1 MKKMFAALPQKL
13 FAAIPRIAALVL
25 AVFAFGITPVQ
36 AQDWPNKPIRFIAP
50 FPPGG
55 SVDQVARI
63 LANALSPALGQPII
77 VDNRG
82 GAAGSIGTSIAAK
95 AAPDG
100 YTFVVVFD
108 THAVNP
114 SLIPSMGFD
123 TQKDLQPVMLIA
135 TAPMA
140 LVTNAA
146 TPYKS
151 IADVI
156 AVAKAQPGTIG
167 YGTIGS
173 GSLGHLAMTLAQV
186 QRGFQVTHVPYKG
199 GGPLMQDAIAGH
211 VPLAIG
217 TTFLVSPHIE
227 SKLVRPLAVTSSKRT
242 ARLPDVPTMAESGF
256 AGFDV
261 SAWWG
266 ILAPANTPKPIVDR
280 MLAELAK
287 VLQQPAVRDK
297 LTQQGMDIVGGGPD
311 VLARFITVEVDRW
324 AKIVRDNNIKAGE

>member
-1 MKKMFAALPQKL
+1 MKML
-13 FAAIPRIAALVL
+13 FAAVAPFTAFALATFTVGIAPAR
-25 AVFAFGITPVQ
+25 

-77 VDNRG
+77 VDNRS

-95 AAPDG
+95 SAPDG

-114 SLIPSMGFD
+114 SLIPNMGFD

-146 TPYKS
+146 TPYRS
-151 IADVI
+151 IADVV
-156 AVAKAQPGTIG
+156 AAAKAKPGSIG

-173 GSLGHLAMTLAQV
+173 GSLGHLAMTVAQAS
-186 QRGFQVTHVPYKG
+186 QGFQVTHVPYKG
-199 GGPLMQDAIAGH
+199 GGPLMQDVIAGH

-227 SKLVRPLAVTSSKRT
+227 SKLVRPLAVTSLKRT
-242 ARLPDVPTMAESGF
+242 AQFPNVPTMAESGF
-256 AGFDV
+256 GGFDV
-261 SAWWG
+261 SAWWA
-266 ILAPANTPKPIVDR
+266 ILAPANTPKPIVER
-280 MLAELAK
+280 MRAELSK

-311 VLARFITVEVDRW
+311 VLAKFISGEVDRW
-324 AKIVRDNNIKAGE
+324 AKVVRDNNIKAGE

>member
-1 MKKMFAALPQKL
+1 MKNLSG
-13 FAAIPRIAALVL
+13 IGALVL
-25 AVFAFGITPVQ
+25 AAFAIGLTPAQ
-36 AQDWPNKPIRFIAP
+36 AQEWPNKPIRFIVP

-55 SVDQVARI
+55 SVDQVARV
-63 LANALSPALGQPII
+63 LSNALSPALGQPIV

-82 GAAGSIGTSIAAK
+82 GAAGSIGTSMAAK
-95 AAPDG
+95 SAPDG

-114 SLIPSMGFD
+114 SLIPNMGFD

-151 IADVI
+151 IGDIVA
-156 AVAKAQPGTIG
+156 AAKARPGSIG

-173 GSLGHLAMTLAQV
+173 GSLGHLAMTLAQA

-217 TTFLVSPHIE
+217 TTFLVSPHIA

-242 ARLPDVPTMAESGF
+242 AQMPDVPTMAESGF

-266 ILAPANTPKPIVDR
+266 ILAPANTPKPIVER
-280 MLAELAK
+280 MHAELVK

-311 VLARFITVEVDRW
+311 VLAKFVAGEVDRW

>member
-1 MKKMFAALPQKL
+1 MKKLSG
-13 FAAIPRIAALVL
+13 IAALVL
-25 AVFAFGITPVQ
+25 ATFAIGLTPAQ
-36 AQDWPNKPIRFIAP
+36 AQDWPSKPIRFIAP

-55 SVDQVARI
+55 SVDQVARV
-63 LANALSPALGQPII
+63 LANALSPALGQPIV

-82 GAAGSIGTSIAAK
+82 GAAGSIGTSMAAK
-95 AAPDG
+95 SAPDG

-114 SLIPSMGFD
+114 SLIPNMPFD

-146 TPYKS
+146 TPYKT
-151 IADVI
+151 IGDV
-156 AVAKAQPGTIG
+156 VAAARVKPGSIG

-173 GSLGHLAMTLAQV
+173 GSLGHLAMTLAQA
-186 QRGFQVTHVPYKG
+186 QLGFQVTHVPYKG

-217 TTFLVSPHIE
+217 TTFLVSPHIA

-242 ARLPDVPTMAESGF
+242 AQMPDVPTMAESGF
-256 AGFDV
+256 VGFDV

-266 ILAPANTPKPIVDR
+266 ILAPANTPKPIVER
-280 MLAELAK
+280 MHAELAK

-311 VLARFITVEVDRW
+311 VLARFVSGEVDRW